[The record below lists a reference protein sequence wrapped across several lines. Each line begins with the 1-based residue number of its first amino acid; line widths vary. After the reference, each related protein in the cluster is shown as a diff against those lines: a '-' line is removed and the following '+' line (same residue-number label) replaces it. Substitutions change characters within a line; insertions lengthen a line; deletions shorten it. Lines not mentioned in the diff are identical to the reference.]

1 MPSGGGAG
9 GDDGTLSLVLNKE
22 ALRDQTE
29 NPSETCACQ
38 SGGAGGEMDQ
48 ETCEGIPQ
56 RSTRT
61 ITRRGGG

>member
-1 MPSGGGAG
+1 MPSGGGA

-22 ALRDQTE
+22 GPRDQTE

-56 RSTRT
+56 QSTHT
-61 ITRRGGG
+61 IPHIGSG